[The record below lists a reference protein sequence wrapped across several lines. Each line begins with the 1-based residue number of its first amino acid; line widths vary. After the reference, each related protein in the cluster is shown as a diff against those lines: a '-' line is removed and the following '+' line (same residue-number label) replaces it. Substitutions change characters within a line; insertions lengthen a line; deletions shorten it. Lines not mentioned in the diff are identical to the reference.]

1 MHTPS
6 MNGFALRQRGWRGRG
21 QERERVGGR
30 GGWGGHVCTPCRN
43 GFALRQG
50 VWRERG
56 QGRERG
62 GGGREGITLAHA
74 RITGGEGREGRTR
87 QGITFTFA
95 LVAEVASAFEGALP
109 VAPILGLEKCPW
121 NVPADMH

>member
-1 MHTPS
+1 MH
-6 MNGFALRQRGWRGRG
+6 AL
-21 QERERVGGR
+21 QERL
-30 GGWGGHVCTPCRN
+30 
-43 GFALRQG
+43 ALRQG

-56 QGRERG
+56 QERERG

-74 RITGGEGREGRTR
+74 RITGGGGREGRTR

>member
-6 MNGFALRQRGWRGRG
+6 MNGF
-21 QERERVGGR
+21 V
-30 GGWGGHVCTPCRN
+30 
-43 GFALRQG
+43 LRQG

-56 QGRERG
+56 LERERG

-74 RITGGEGREGRTR
+74 RITGGGGREGRTR

-109 VAPILGLEKCPW
+109 ALAPILGLEKCPW
-121 NVPADMH
+121 IVPADMH